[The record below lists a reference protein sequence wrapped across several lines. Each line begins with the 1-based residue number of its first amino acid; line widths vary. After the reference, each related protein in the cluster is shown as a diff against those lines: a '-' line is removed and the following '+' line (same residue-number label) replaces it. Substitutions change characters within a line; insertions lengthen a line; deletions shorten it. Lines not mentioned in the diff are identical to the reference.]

1 MKLDLFAI
9 AIIAVLLVFVAISK
23 DKTKIRKDKALK
35 VITLL
40 LMLLY
45 AYLVIDITLISRQG
59 TVVEDVS
66 LVPFESY
73 WTAMTT
79 GWGGSGQF
87 ACMAIIGNAFMFIP
101 LGMMVAIVVKEHPFV
116 VSAVTG
122 FVFSIIIEVAQ
133 FMTKLGTFEFDDLIN
148 NTWGAIIGCSIA
160 IVFLKRRKIRSILKT
175 LIPLE
180 IFVSVIVIM
189 WFSAYIIDT
198 VR

>member
-1 MKLDLFAI
+1 M
-9 AIIAVLLVFVAISK
+9 FVAISK
-23 DKTKIRKDKALK
+23 DKAKIRKDRVLKA
-35 VITLL
+35 ITVLL
-40 LMLLY
+40 TLFY

-87 ACMAIIGNAFMFIP
+87 ACMAIIGNVFMFLP
-101 LGMMVAIVVKEHPFV
+101 VGMTVAFFVKKHPFV
-116 VSAVTG
+116 VSAFAG
-122 FVFSIIIEVAQ
+122 LFCSLIIETAQ
-133 FMTKLGTFEFDDLIN
+133 LLTKLGTFEIDDLIN
-148 NTWGAIIGCSIA
+148 NTLGAVIGCSIA
-160 IVFLKRRKIRSILKT
+160 LVFLKRRKIRSILKT
-175 LIPLE
+175 LLPLE

-189 WFSAYIIDT
+189 WITAYIIDT